1 MFIPFWLSGQTI
13 AGGSMDAGTALVWN
27 CGGAT
32 IVEVDQVTTYGGAG
46 TNFVGEIDDLVG
58 LCQTV
63 TGFAAGALYELRFLS
78 SKNTACGTIAQQS
91 FDVVITGGV
100 PTFSVAKTNAVFS
113 LDPEVYC
120 FVATAAS
127 HTFTWMNTTGAG
139 PGFDPACGAVV
150 DEIHLVSLGQSS
162 ANFTF
167 ADFCENSATAPVI
180 TGSAGGTF
188 AFNPN
193 LLDGAG
199 IHSATGIITG
209 GVPGTTY
216 SVEYT
221 TNVLCQ
227 ISQIETVTVI
237 ENPTIQNLNF
247 TCALD
252 LATYVVTF
260 DIVDGDQAT
269 YNVVGNTGTI
279 TGNTFTSDPIASEG
293 NYDFTVNDGNNC
305 STDNIMGTYSCTCP
319 VGATLSGDISFCP
332 GGVGDLMIDF
342 TGPSPWTYIVAVDL
356 FNLATTT
363 TIDNPE
369 ILSPS
374 SGGSYTLIS
383 VTNGSGCIGS
393 VSGNASVTE
402 YTSPVIDNV
411 VETCSTDQLTYTVT
425 FDVTGGDPT
434 TYNNTGDP
442 GTFTGS
448 TFTSDP
454 IAAGAIYDFTVNDVN
469 NCATDNVGGTFNCS
483 CTVFAAISGN
493 ISVCPGANG
502 DLAVAF
508 IGTGPWTFVHA
519 INGVD
524 QDPMTTSNNPYTLST
539 SPPGSYTLTS
549 VQDFYCAGSVVGVA
563 TVAEHTSPTI
573 SNVVETCDANPATYT
588 VSFDITGGDP
598 ATYNIAG
605 NTGTLT
611 GNSFTSDPILDGEFY
626 NFTVND
632 GNNCATD
639 NITGNLVCN
648 CLASATLSGDFGIC
662 QGGFGDLTI
671 VFTGTDPWT
680 FNINL
685 DGVPLVV
692 TTTSDNPL
700 ILVASNAGLY
710 ELVDVMDGTGCFGT
724 VSGTATV
731 TPFTSPVISNVVET
745 CATDALTYTV
755 TFDITDGDPTTFDH
769 TGNPGTFTG
778 NTFMSDPI
786 AAGANYDFTV
796 FDANNCGD
804 DNVNGTFNCVCDA
817 LGILS
822 GSATICP
829 GTNGDL
835 IVGFGGTGPWS
846 FVYAVGGID
855 QPGVGP
861 TPDNPYIISTSM
873 SGNYTL
879 TSVEDVNCSGAVLTI
894 GLVTVTEYTNPVI
907 SNVVE
912 TCSLDQLTYVVTFD
926 ITGGDVAT
934 YAHIGDL
941 GTITGNSFESDPI
954 SSGANYDFTVNDANN
969 CAADNVSGSFN
980 CTCSATATLSGD
992 IGVCPGVD
1000 GGLIIDFTGTG
1011 SWTFV
1016 HAIAGVDQLPI
1027 TTSDNPYTL
1036 LTSTV
1041 GSYTLSS
1048 MSDANCVGSV
1058 SGAGTV
1064 TVYTDIVI
1072 SNVVETPAL
1081 DQLTY
1086 SVTFDVTGGDAGT
1099 YTDAGGNS
1107 GVFSGNAF
1115 TSDPIN
1121 CGDNYNFIIS
1131 DVNDCNPATINGVLN
1146 CFCAATATLS
1156 GNINIC
1162 PGVCGDLTIDFTGT
1176 GPWTFDYSI
1185 NGGLSTTIPPT
1196 SDNPYILSSCS
1207 PGTYTLIEMSDLNCV
1222 GSVFGNGIVTEY
1234 TNPIISNVV
1243 ETCSLDQLTYVVT
1256 FDITG
1261 GDVATYAHIG
1271 DLGTI
1276 TGNSFESDPISSG
1289 ANYDFTVNDAN
1300 NCAADNVSG
1309 SFNCTCS
1316 ATATLS
1322 GDIGV
1327 CPGVDGGLII
1337 DFTGTGSWTFVHAI
1351 AGVDQL
1357 PITTSDNPYTL
1368 LTSTVGS
1375 YTLSSMSDANCVGSV
1390 SGAGTV
1396 TVYTDIV
1403 ISNVVETPALDQL
1416 TYSVTFDVTGGD
1428 AGTYTDAGGNSGVF
1442 SGNAFTSDPIN
1453 CGDNYN
1459 FIISDVNDCNPATIN
1474 GVLNCFCAAT
1484 ATLSGNINIC
1494 PGVCGDLTIDFT
1506 GTGPWT
1512 FDYSING
1519 GLSTTIPPTSD
1530 NPYILSSCSPGTYT
1544 LIEMSDLNCVG
1555 SVFGNGIVTEYTN
1568 PIISN
1573 VVETCSLDQL
1583 TYVVTFDITGG
1594 DVGTYTHIGDIGT
1607 ITGNSFESDPIASG
1621 ANYDFTVNDDNNCA
1635 ADNVSGSFNCTCA
1648 ATASLS
1654 GDIGVCPGLDGGL
1667 TIDFT
1672 GTGPWTFVYAIGGFA
1687 QPQLPATFDNPYTLL
1702 TSTVGAYTLTSMFD
1716 ANCVGSVSGAGT
1728 VTEYT
1733 DIVIS
1738 NVVETCS
1745 LDQLTYTVT
1754 FDVAGGD
1761 VATYTDAGGD
1771 LGTFTG
1777 NSFESDPIISGVNY
1791 NFNISDVNNCNPA
1804 TESGVFNCSCIA
1816 TATLSGDIDV
1826 CPGVDGGLIIDF
1838 TGTGSWT
1845 FVHAIA
1851 GVDQLPITTSD
1862 NPYTLLTSAVGSYTL
1877 SSMSD
1882 ANCVGSVFGSGTVT
1896 ELTSPVI
1903 SNVVETPALDQLT
1916 YTVTFDVTG
1925 GDAGTYTDSGSNSGV
1940 FTGNAFT
1947 SDPINCGDNYN
1958 FIISDVNDCNPATIN
1973 GVLNCFCVATATLSG
1988 DIDICPGICGDL
2000 TIDFTGPGPWTFD
2013 YSINGGLSTTIP
2025 PTFDNPYILSACSPG
2040 TYTLTTMSDV
2050 NCVGSG
2056 LGTATVTELTS
2067 PVISNVVVLCSAD
2080 LLTYTVTF
2088 NVTGGDPTSYINN
2101 GTSSPG
2107 TFAGNTFTSGPI
2119 GSLVP
2124 YNFIIDDINSCSPD
2138 ILNGIGDCTCYVTG
2152 SISGDNEI
2160 CEGESAQITFD
2171 LFDSGPVVLSWNLTY
2186 ALNNVPQPTIT
2197 GITTSPYVITVTE
2210 PGLYTIETIS
2220 TSFCTGTTS
2229 GSATIIVNPLPTA
2242 FINGDFAICA
2252 GDQQFIPVVFTGT
2265 GPWSFNYTVDGIL
2278 QTPVPLTA
2286 PLALYEITGTLEG
2299 VYLITDVTD
2308 SNGCSN
2314 TGMGVANLNFLSDLV
2329 VTFPNDPGICIGE
2342 SATIFADANNTQAYP
2357 YDYIWSSTN
2366 LVSVDDSIAVY
2377 NPLTSTDVQV
2387 TVSDGCNTELY
2398 TISIVVNDLPTV
2410 GISGAVTQ
2418 CGADFINLVNTTP
2431 DNFVGNSCLWSI
2443 NGDTINNCTSL
2454 DYFYDVGIHDVNL
2467 QVTSLEGCTDDATY
2481 LAHVIIRP
2489 QATADFSFS
2498 PDNITT
2504 TEPEVQFINQSSP
2517 DITFIEWNFG
2527 DLDVSTE
2534 ENPIFVFPTEEG
2546 PGNYLTCLNVDN
2558 QFGCSDSIC
2567 EIISISGEVVLLIP
2581 NTFTP
2586 DGDGVNEF
2594 FYPILIGADKEDYK
2608 FSIYNRIGRTVFE
2621 TTDIEAKWDG
2631 SLRNPDYYC
2640 PDGMYTWQV
2649 LAKINGSAERKE
2661 FIGSVVI
2668 IR

>member
-671 VFTGTDPWT
+671 VFTGTAPWT

-1594 DVGTYTHIGDIGT
+1594 DVATYTHIGDIGT

-1635 ADNVSGSFNCTCA
+1635 ADNV
-1648 ATASLS
+1648 
-1654 GDIGVCPGLDGGL
+1654 
-1667 TIDFT
+1667 
-1672 GTGPWTFVYAIGGFA
+1672 
-1687 QPQLPATFDNPYTLL
+1687 
-1702 TSTVGAYTLTSMFD
+1702 
-1716 ANCVGSVSGAGT
+1716 
-1728 VTEYT
+1728 
-1733 DIVIS
+1733 
-1738 NVVETCS
+1738 
-1745 LDQLTYTVT
+1745 
-1754 FDVAGGD
+1754 
-1761 VATYTDAGGD
+1761 
-1771 LGTFTG
+1771 
-1777 NSFESDPIISGVNY
+1777 
-1791 NFNISDVNNCNPA
+1791 
-1804 TESGVFNCSCIA
+1804 
-1816 TATLSGDIDV
+1816 
-1826 CPGVDGGLIIDF
+1826 
-1838 TGTGSWT
+1838 
-1845 FVHAIA
+1845 
-1851 GVDQLPITTSD
+1851 
-1862 NPYTLLTSAVGSYTL
+1862 
-1877 SSMSD
+1877 
-1882 ANCVGSVFGSGTVT
+1882 
-1896 ELTSPVI
+1896 
-1903 SNVVETPALDQLT
+1903 
-1916 YTVTFDVTG
+1916 
-1925 GDAGTYTDSGSNSGV
+1925 
-1940 FTGNAFT
+1940 
-1947 SDPINCGDNYN
+1947 
-1958 FIISDVNDCNPATIN
+1958 
-1973 GVLNCFCVATATLSG
+1973 
-1988 DIDICPGICGDL
+1988 
-2000 TIDFTGPGPWTFD
+2000 
-2013 YSINGGLSTTIP
+2013 
-2025 PTFDNPYILSACSPG
+2025 
-2040 TYTLTTMSDV
+2040 
-2050 NCVGSG
+2050 
-2056 LGTATVTELTS
+2056 
-2067 PVISNVVVLCSAD
+2067 
-2080 LLTYTVTF
+2080 
-2088 NVTGGDPTSYINN
+2088 
-2101 GTSSPG
+2101 
-2107 TFAGNTFTSGPI
+2107 
-2119 GSLVP
+2119 
-2124 YNFIIDDINSCSPD
+2124 
-2138 ILNGIGDCTCYVTG
+2138 
-2152 SISGDNEI
+2152 
-2160 CEGESAQITFD
+2160 
-2171 LFDSGPVVLSWNLTY
+2171 
-2186 ALNNVPQPTIT
+2186 
-2197 GITTSPYVITVTE
+2197 
-2210 PGLYTIETIS
+2210 
-2220 TSFCTGTTS
+2220 
-2229 GSATIIVNPLPTA
+2229 
-2242 FINGDFAICA
+2242 
-2252 GDQQFIPVVFTGT
+2252 
-2265 GPWSFNYTVDGIL
+2265 
-2278 QTPVPLTA
+2278 
-2286 PLALYEITGTLEG
+2286 
-2299 VYLITDVTD
+2299 
-2308 SNGCSN
+2308 
-2314 TGMGVANLNFLSDLV
+2314 
-2329 VTFPNDPGICIGE
+2329 
-2342 SATIFADANNTQAYP
+2342 
-2357 YDYIWSSTN
+2357 
-2366 LVSVDDSIAVY
+2366 
-2377 NPLTSTDVQV
+2377 
-2387 TVSDGCNTELY
+2387 
-2398 TISIVVNDLPTV
+2398 
-2410 GISGAVTQ
+2410 
-2418 CGADFINLVNTTP
+2418 
-2431 DNFVGNSCLWSI
+2431 
-2443 NGDTINNCTSL
+2443 
-2454 DYFYDVGIHDVNL
+2454 
-2467 QVTSLEGCTDDATY
+2467 
-2481 LAHVIIRP
+2481 
-2489 QATADFSFS
+2489 
-2498 PDNITT
+2498 
-2504 TEPEVQFINQSSP
+2504 
-2517 DITFIEWNFG
+2517 
-2527 DLDVSTE
+2527 
-2534 ENPIFVFPTEEG
+2534 
-2546 PGNYLTCLNVDN
+2546 
-2558 QFGCSDSIC
+2558 
-2567 EIISISGEVVLLIP
+2567 
-2581 NTFTP
+2581 
-2586 DGDGVNEF
+2586 
-2594 FYPILIGADKEDYK
+2594 
-2608 FSIYNRIGRTVFE
+2608 
-2621 TTDIEAKWDG
+2621 
-2631 SLRNPDYYC
+2631 
-2640 PDGMYTWQV
+2640 
-2649 LAKINGSAERKE
+2649 
-2661 FIGSVVI
+2661 
-2668 IR
+2668 